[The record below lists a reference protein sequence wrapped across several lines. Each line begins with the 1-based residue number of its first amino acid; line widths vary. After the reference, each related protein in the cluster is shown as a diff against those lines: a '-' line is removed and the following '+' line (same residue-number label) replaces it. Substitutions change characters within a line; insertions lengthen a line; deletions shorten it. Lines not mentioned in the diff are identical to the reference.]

1 MGAKEISPSNLFF
14 LKDFYD
20 EIENSIK
27 SKTDLN
33 VNNTIKQLSSFCLSK
48 EFYCYLNCQIFWKEP
63 CFPFCDLITIY
74 EMKEKFFSFKIF
86 LPLLEELKLNNFEKE
101 FNIDITK
108 IRENPLKITE
118 EFKNDLNKFGESE
131 KRKKDAKE
139 INQFLIKNISYIKE
153 LSNIY
158 SFITYFFSAIRLI
171 NF

>member
-1 MGAKEISPSNLFF
+1 MGAKEISPSDLFF

-33 VNNTIKQLSSFCLSK
+33 VNNTIKRLSSFCLSE
-48 EFYCYLNCQIFWKEP
+48 EFYCYLYCQMFWKEP

-108 IRENPLKITE
+108 IGENSLKIAE
-118 EFKNDLNKFGESE
+118 ELKNDLNKFGESE